1 MRAACN
7 EEKFERARKRNLINN
22 NQLTYARPRRHKH
35 RNHVQRGKH
44 FLDGGRHR
52 FALTYR
58 IIMTITVAIHVE
70 TGALRLVAPANV
82 KLFALG

>member
-35 RNHVQRGKH
+35 RNHVQRGN
-44 FLDGGRHR
+44 
-52 FALTYR
+52 
-58 IIMTITVAIHVE
+58 ISSTVADTV
-70 TGALRLVAPANV
+70 LL
-82 KLFALG
+82 